1 MLRFADNYRELV
13 YAVLLI
19 VMIRFMPEGLL
30 GDESPVWKVIV
41 KLFRKVVPRKKTRA
55 DLIAEQ
61 AASVGDVAGA
71 QVKNTEGGLA

>member
-19 VMIRFMPEGLL
+19 VMIGFMPEGLL
-30 GDESPVWKVIV
+30 GDESPVWKLIV
-41 KLFRKVVPRKKTRA
+41 KVFRKFVPRKKTRA